1 VASRNKK
8 INSLWRCGSQSESHK
23 APFLSLNSIG
33 ATTTPNGSV
42 IINQKGG
49 MMAKEKRSNKWA
61 FLIYQESGPEN
72 YLEVLED
79 LHIPFVL
86 SPWHDKDVNKQT
98 GEFKKSHKHGA
109 LFFDSLKSYTQLSEL
124 LTEKLNSPAHVE
136 IVMSP
141 KGMYDYFTHAENP
154 DKTLYDINQIESGC
168 GFELE
173 KFLIE
178 QASDTFLNEVIDLIE
193 ENEIT
198 EFEELVRFG
207 RKNNY
212 LLLSLVID
220 KTFFFS
226 KFLDSRRHN
235 PKKRKGGTH
244 DETNC

>member
-1 VASRNKK
+1 MASRDKK
-8 INSLWRCGSQSESHK
+8 INSLWLCGSQSESHK

-33 ATTTPNGSV
+33 ATTTPNGSI

-49 MMAKEKRSNKWA
+49 IMTKEKRSNKWA
-61 FLIYQESGPEN
+61 FLIYQESAPKN
-72 YLEVLED
+72 YIEVLED

-98 GEFKKSHKHGA
+98 GEFKKLHKHGA
-109 LFFDSLKSYTQLSEL
+109 LFFDSLKSYAQVSEL
-124 LTEKLNSPAHVE
+124 LTGKLNSPAHVE

-154 DKTLYDINQIESGC
+154 DKTLYDVNEIESGC

-173 KFLIE
+173 KFLVE
-178 QASDTFLNEVIDLIE
+178 QAADTFLNEVIDLIE
-193 ENEIT
+193 ENEII
-198 EFEELVRFG
+198 EFEELVRFA

-235 PKKRKGGTH
+235 SKKWKGGMH
-244 DETNC
+244 

>member
-1 VASRNKK
+1 MASRNKK

>member
-1 VASRNKK
+1 M
-8 INSLWRCGSQSESHK
+8 
-23 APFLSLNSIG
+23 
-33 ATTTPNGSV
+33 T
-42 IINQKGG
+42 
-49 MMAKEKRSNKWA
+49 KEQRSNKWA
-61 FLIYQESGPEN
+61 FLIYQESAPEN

-109 LFFDSLKSYTQLSEL
+109 LFFDSLKSYTQVSEL
-124 LTEKLNSPAHVE
+124 LTKKLNSPAYVE

-154 DKTLYDINQIESGC
+154 DKTSYDVNQIESGC

-198 EFEELVRFG
+198 EFEELVKFA

-235 PKKRKGGTH
+235 PTRKLRKGN
-244 DETNC
+244 ET